1 MNDFLRFLLLNIG
14 KISGAL
20 IGFLLAL
27 FLVIFGFFK
36 TLFIVALT
44 LLGYILGKWKD
55 EGLSLRKMLKEI
67 IRSLRERKW
76 N

>member
-44 LLGYILGKWKD
+44 LLGFILGKWKD

-67 IRSLRERKW
+67 VHSLRERKW